1 MKTIT
6 RETYAKRIER
16 VLHYIVDHLDDVG
29 QNPLDIHRL
38 AEEAFLSPYHFHRV
52 YVAMMGET
60 VADTLRRHRLH
71 RAAIKLTAS
80 ATPVALLASEAGY
93 GSAQAFTRAFR
104 EAYNVPPAQYR
115 LHGKLS
121 AALQS
126 TSTEFKF
133 KEHPMFNLKDVHIQ
147 NLPAI
152 RIAKLQ
158 HKGDFQAIG
167 STFERLMVW
176 AAGQSLMKA
185 GTRTFGIYYDD
196 PKSKPA
202 DELRSDACVEIP
214 RQYDMKSSGHAD
226 VRAAETASGRCAVFV
241 FTGPYS
247 ELENP
252 YRWLYDTWL
261 PQSNE
266 EPRNDAPFEE
276 YLNDARNT
284 PPAELKTAIC
294 IPLKG

>member
-16 VLHYIVDHLDDVG
+16 VLHYMVDHLDDVG
-29 QNPLDIHRL
+29 QNALDIHRL

-80 ATPVALLASEAGY
+80 ATPIAALSSEAGY

-104 EAYNVPPAQYR
+104 EAYGIPPAQYR

-147 NLPAI
+147 SLPAI

-158 HKGDFQAIG
+158 HKGDFMAIG

-176 AAGQSLMKA
+176 AAGQGLVKA

-196 PKSKPA
+196 PESKPA

-214 RQYDMKSSGHAD
+214 LTYQHDASSHAEIRTTKTSD
-226 VRAAETASGRCAVFV
+226 GRCAVFV

-266 EPRNDAPFEE
+266 EVRDQPCFEE

-284 PPAELKTAIC
+284 LPAELKTAIC